1 VTEAPGATPD
11 RDEDGQPCPTD
22 SHGDTNTGSGSSGD
36 TGSGGGDAT
45 GNGRADLDDRAYQ
58 QILSFRTALRR
69 FLHWSERQS
78 EAVGLTATQHQ
89 LLLAIRGHPDP
100 RGPTTGELAGYLL
113 IRHHSAVSLV
123 DRAELAGWVVRH
135 HDTDDRRVVRVTLTP
150 RGADALARL
159 TNLHLTEL
167 RSLGRELAPFWDGL
181 RGLPDDST
189 ASDVPPPGP
198 IRQATSVE
206 SQTEQTDTRI
216 VVTATV
222 PAAPVELFAVLA
234 DPRRHPE
241 IDGSG
246 MVRGA
251 VTHHPLTAV
260 GDVFTME
267 MHYPS
272 LGDYRTDNHVV
283 ELEPG
288 RRIAWT
294 TARQGQ
300 PPAGVVWRWEL
311 APAGD
316 DGSGTRVTHT
326 YDWSGVTDPA
336 VKARVKFPRVSAD
349 QLVATIDRLAA
360 AAAGTPT

>member
-1 VTEAPGATPD
+1 MTEASGEALERQPGGHPPA
-11 RDEDGQPCPTD
+11 RRGGDGD
-22 SHGDTNTGSGSSGD
+22 MDGGDTP
-36 TGSGGGDAT
+36 
-45 GNGRADLDDRAYQ
+45 ADLDDRAYQ

-89 LLLAIRGHPDP
+89 LLLAIRGHPDS
-100 RGPTTGELAGYLL
+100 RGPTTGDLAGYLL

-135 HDTDDRRVVRVTLTP
+135 HDVDDRRVVRVRLTP
-150 RGADALARL
+150 RGTEALARL

-181 RGLPDDST
+181 RGTATNPDEGGT
-189 ASDVPPPGP
+189 ASDVPPTGTGVV
-198 IRQATSVE
+198 RQAPPVE
-206 SQTEQTDTRI
+206 NRQAQTVEKQTEKSDARI

-222 PAAPVELFAVLA
+222 PAAPADLFAILA
-234 DPRRHPE
+234 DPARHPE

-246 MVRGA
+246 MVRAA
-251 VTHHPLTAV
+251 VTNRPLTAV

-283 ELEPG
+283 ELEQG

-294 TARQGQ
+294 TAREGQ

-311 APAGD
+311 ASVDEA
-316 DGSGTRVTHT
+316 DGPVTRVTHT

-336 VKARVKFPRVSAD
+336 VKARVQFPRVSAD
-349 QLVATIDRLAA
+349 QLGATIDRLAA
-360 AAAGTPT
+360 VAGLRH